1 MDVLSSETLR
11 ELASTVYLYLTQP
24 LFTLGDASFSIA
36 TLLKLTFF
44 FVLFALAAGALR
56 RFLSRRLLPRLHIER
71 GLAYALSNIVF
82 YILITLG
89 LFISLEATGVDL
101 SSITV
106 LFGAL
111 GVGVGFGLQTIV
123 SNFVSGLILLLER
136 PIQVGDH
143 IEMGNLHGTV
153 TRIRMRATEVLTNDN
168 IAVIVP
174 NNELTGQ
181 QVINWS
187 RGDDTMRVR
196 IPIGVAYGSDVK
208 KVVQALMDAADEVPE
223 MLKQPKPQ
231 VRLTG
236 FGDSSLNFELLGWTR
251 ELLTRRG
258 FFISRVNYAIH
269 DALEKHGIE
278 IPFPQRDLHLKTA
291 TPLAVGPPADHD
303 KAGSGR
309 AHPG

>member
-1 MDVLSSETLR
+1 MHVD
-11 ELASTVYLYLTQP
+11 
-24 LFTLGDASFSIA
+24 
-36 TLLKLTFF
+36 
-44 FVLFALAAGALR
+44 
-56 RFLSRRLLPRLHIER
+56 R

-82 YILITLG
+82 YLLITLG
-89 LFISLEATGVDL
+89 LFVSLEATGVDL

-111 GVGVGFGLQTIV
+111 GIGVGFSLQSIV
-123 SNFVSGLILLLER
+123 SNLVSGLILLLER

-143 IEMGNLHGTV
+143 IEMGKLHGTV

-187 RGDDTMRVR
+187 RGGDTMRVR
-196 IPIGVAYGSDVK
+196 IPIGVAHDSDVK
-208 KVVQALMDAADEVPE
+208 QVVRALMEAADNTGE
-223 MLKQPKPQ
+223 MLKHPAPH

-251 ELLTRRG
+251 ELLHRRG
-258 FFISRVNYAIH
+258 LLISKVNYAIH
-269 DALEKHGIE
+269 DALKKHGIS
-278 IPFPQRDLHLKTA
+278 IPYPQRDLHLRSA
-291 TPLAVGPPADHD
+291 IPLSVAEP
-303 KAGSGR
+303 SIERREGR
-309 AHPG
+309 AG

>member
-1 MDVLSSETLR
+1 MGEWSSEAIR
-11 ELASTVYLYLTQP
+11 ELAGTVYLYLTQP

-36 TLLKLTFF
+36 TVLKLTFF
-44 FVLFALAAGALR
+44 FVIFALLAGALR
-56 RFLSRRLLPRLHIER
+56 RLLSRRLLPRINVER

-82 YILITLG
+82 YVLITLG
-89 LFISLEATGVDL
+89 LFVSLEATGVDL

-111 GVGVGFGLQTIV
+111 GVGVGFGLQSIA

-143 IEMGNLHGTV
+143 IEMGKLHGTV

-174 NNELTGQ
+174 NNELTGL

-187 RGDDTMRVR
+187 RGGDTMRVR
-196 IPIGVAYGSDVK
+196 IPVGVAYGSDVE
-208 KVVQALMDAADEVPE
+208 KVVEALMEAADNTEA
-223 MLKQPKPQ
+223 MLKQPAPN

-251 ELLTRRG
+251 ELLHRRG
-258 FFISRVNYAIH
+258 QFISRVNFAIY
-269 DALEKHGIE
+269 DALQKHGIQ
-278 IPFPQRDLHLKTA
+278 IPFPQRDLHLRSSI
-291 TPLAVGPPADHD
+291 PLPVAEPAAGRDGPR
-303 KAGSGR
+303 AG
-309 AHPG
+309 

>member
-1 MDVLSSETLR
+1 MGEWSNDKIR
-11 ELASTVYLYLTQP
+11 ELAGTLYLYLTEP
-24 LFTLGDASFSIA
+24 LFTLGAASFSIA
-36 TLLKLTFF
+36 TVLKLTFF
-44 FVLFALAAGALR
+44 IVLFVMLAGALR
-56 RFLSRRLLPRLHIER
+56 RVLSRRLLPRMNIER

-82 YILITLG
+82 YALVTLG

-111 GVGVGFGLQTIV
+111 GVGVGFGLQTIA

-187 RGDDTMRVR
+187 RGGDTMRVR
-196 IPIGVAYGSDVK
+196 IPIGVAYGSDVER
-208 KVVQALMDAADEVPE
+208 VVKALMEAADNTKE
-223 MLKQPKPQ
+223 MLKQPAPH

-236 FGDSSLNFELLGWTR
+236 FGDSSINFELLGWTR
-251 ELLTRRG
+251 ELLHRRG
-258 FFISRVNYAIH
+258 LFISGVNYAIH
-269 DALEKHGIE
+269 DALKKYDIQ
-278 IPFPQRDLHLKTA
+278 IPFPQRDLHLRTSI
-291 TPLAVGPPADHD
+291 PLDLAPQIDRVAPAAD
-303 KAGSGR
+303 
-309 AHPG
+309 

>member
-1 MDVLSSETLR
+1 MREWSSEAIR
-11 ELASTVYLYLTQP
+11 ELAGTVYLYLTQP
-24 LFTLGDASFSIA
+24 LFTLGDAAFSFA
-36 TLLKLTFF
+36 TLLKLAFF
-44 FVLFALAAGALR
+44 FVIVALLAGALR
-56 RFLSRRLLPRLHIER
+56 RFLSLRLLPRLHIER

-101 SSITV
+101 SSVTV

-111 GVGVGFGLQTIV
+111 GVGVGFGLQAVV

-143 IEMGNLHGTV
+143 IEMGTLHGTV

-187 RGDDTMRVR
+187 RGGDTMRIR

-208 KVVQALMDAADEVPE
+208 KVVEALMEAADNTKE
-223 MLKQPKPQ
+223 MLKQPAPH

-251 ELLTRRG
+251 ELLQRRG
-258 FFISRVNYAIH
+258 LFISGVNYAIH
-269 DALEKHGIE
+269 DALKKHGIE
-278 IPFPQRDLHLKTA
+278 IPFPQRDLHVRSSI
-291 TPLAVGPPADHD
+291 PLPVAEPVTDGHE
-303 KAGSGR
+303 GR
-309 AHPG
+309 PG

>member
-1 MDVLSSETLR
+1 MGEWSSEKIK
-11 ELASTVYLYLTQP
+11 ELAGTIYLYLTEP
-24 LFTLGDASFSIA
+24 LFTLGEASFSIA
-36 TLLKLTFF
+36 TLLKLTVF
-44 FVLFALAAGALR
+44 FVLFALMAGALR
-56 RFLSRRLLPRLHIER
+56 RFLSRRLLPRMNIER
-71 GLAYALSNIVF
+71 GLAYALSNMAF

-111 GVGVGFGLQTIV
+111 GIGVGFGLQTV
-123 SNFVSGLILLLER
+123 AANFISGLILLIER

-174 NNELTGQ
+174 NSELTGQ

-187 RGDDTMRVR
+187 RGGDTMRIR
-196 IPIGVAYGSDVK
+196 IPVGVSYGSNVE
-208 KVVQALMDAADEVPE
+208 KVVEALMEAADNTET
-223 MLKQPKPQ
+223 MLKQPAPH

-251 ELLTRRG
+251 ALLHRRG
-258 FFISRVNYAIH
+258 LFISGVNYAIH
-269 DALEKHGIE
+269 AALKKHGIE
-278 IPFPQRDLHLKTA
+278 IPFPQRDLHVRTSI
-291 TPLAVGPPADHD
+291 PLDLAPQAERVAPPTE
-303 KAGSGR
+303 
-309 AHPG
+309 

>member
-1 MDVLSSETLR
+1 MGEWSSETIR
-11 ELASTVYLYLTQP
+11 ELAETIYLYLTQP

-44 FVLFALAAGALR
+44 FAIVALLAGALR
-56 RFLSRRLLPRLHIER
+56 RFLSLRLLPRLRIER

-101 SSITV
+101 SSVTV

-111 GVGVGFGLQTIV
+111 GVGVGFGLQAVV

-143 IEMGNLHGTV
+143 IEMGTLHGTV

-187 RGDDTMRVR
+187 RGGDTMRIR

-208 KVVQALMDAADEVPE
+208 KVVEALMEAADNTKE
-223 MLKQPKPQ
+223 MLKQPAPH

-236 FGDSSLNFELLGWTR
+236 FGDSSLDFELLGWTR
-251 ELLTRRG
+251 ELLHRRG
-258 FFISRVNYAIH
+258 LFISGVNYAIH
-269 DALEKHGIE
+269 DALKKHGIE
-278 IPFPQRDLHLKTA
+278 IPFPQRDLHVRSSIPLPVAEPA
-291 TPLAVGPPADHD
+291 TDRDGP
-303 KAGSGR
+303 R
-309 AHPG
+309 AS

>member
-1 MDVLSSETLR
+1 MGEWSSEKIK
-11 ELASTVYLYLTQP
+11 ELAGTIYLYLTEP
-24 LFTLGDASFSIA
+24 LFTLGDAAFSIA

-44 FVLFALAAGALR
+44 FVIVALLAGALR
-56 RFLSRRLLPRLHIER
+56 RLLSTRLLPRLHIER
-71 GLAYALSNIVF
+71 GLAYALANIVF
-82 YILITLG
+82 YVFMALG

-101 SSITV
+101 SSVTV

-111 GVGVGFGLQTIV
+111 GIGVGFGLQTIV
-123 SNFVSGLILLLER
+123 SNFVSGLILLFER

-143 IEMGNLHGTV
+143 IEMGSLHGTV

-187 RGDDTMRVR
+187 RGGDTMRIR
-196 IPIGVAYGSDVK
+196 IPVGVAYGSNVE
-208 KVVQALMDAADEVPE
+208 KVVEALMEAADNTEA
-223 MLKQPKPQ
+223 MLKQPAPH

-251 ELLTRRG
+251 ALLHRRG
-258 FFISRVNYAIH
+258 LFISGVNYAIH
-269 DALEKHGIE
+269 AALKKHGIE
-278 IPFPQRDLHLKTA
+278 IPFPQRDLHVRSSIPIDMA
-291 TPLAVGPPADHD
+291 PPA
-303 KAGSGR
+303 GSVAPR
-309 AHPG
+309 AE